1 MPPPKMTP
9 EERKMFEDAV
19 ADGLTLGA
27 QDPVGLAQA
36 QAEKWHGAST
46 EVTKLFGDK
55 AAKPAAG
62 GDEKPSAADAE

>member
-55 AAKPAAG
+55 ATKPAA
-62 GDEKPSAADAE
+62 GDEKPSAAAAE